1 MIRMA
6 IIYNKTEDSSFDL
19 DYYIKSHMP
28 MAAREFGA
36 FKWDVDNVV
45 SGADGSVSPI
55 HCIGYLYFESEEKR
69 LAGMNDTTVPK
80 VIGDVPN
87 YYKPGM
93 PVAIISEVVDG

>member
-6 IIYNKTEDSSFDL
+6 IIYNKTEDSTFDL

-28 MAAREFGA
+28 MAAAEFGA

-45 SGADGSVSPI
+45 SGADGSDSPI

-69 LAGMNDTTVPK
+69 LAGMNGIPPFPRSLATSPITTRPACPWLSSAK
-80 VIGDVPN
+80 F
-87 YYKPGM
+87 
-93 PVAIISEVVDG
+93 

>member
-6 IIYNKTEDSSFDL
+6 IIYNKTEDSTFDL
-19 DYYIKSHMP
+19 DYYLKSHMP
-28 MAAREFGA
+28 MAAAEFGT

-45 SGADGSVSPI
+45 SDAAGGDSPI

-69 LAGMNDTTVPK
+69 AAGMNDTSVPK

-87 YYKPGM
+87 YYSPGM
-93 PVAIISEVVDG
+93 PTAIISEVVEG

>member
-6 IIYNKTEDSSFDL
+6 IIYNKTEDSTFDL

-28 MAAREFGA
+28 MAAAEFGA

-45 SGADGSVSPI
+45 SGADGRDSPI

-93 PVAIISEVVDG
+93 PVAIVSEVLG